1 MVRRHELTDDQWEL
15 ICDLVDTEWKGNG
28 RPPKSR
34 RGIVNG
40 IFFVLKTGVPWRDLP
55 ERFGKWKTVYHYFR
69 LWSGDGTIDA
79 MLRRLVGSMIEIEE
93 LDEDLWCVDGTVI
106 RAARCA
112 AGASKKGGRPEML
125 ANRRWAAPAGV
136 SAPRSTSFATAGA
149 IR

>member
-15 ICDLVDTEWKGNG
+15 ICDLVDTKWKGNG

-34 RGIVNG
+34 KPIVDG
-40 IFFVLKTGVPWRDLP
+40 IFYVLKTGVPWRDLP

-69 LWSGDGTIDA
+69 LWSGDGTIDS

-93 LDEDLWCVDGTVI
+93 LDQDLWCVDGTVI

-112 AGASKKGGRPEML
+112 AGAARKGGRSEML
-125 ANRRWAAPAGV
+125 ANRPWAAPAGV
-136 SAPRSTSFATAGA
+136 LARRFTSFATAGA
-149 IR
+149 TR